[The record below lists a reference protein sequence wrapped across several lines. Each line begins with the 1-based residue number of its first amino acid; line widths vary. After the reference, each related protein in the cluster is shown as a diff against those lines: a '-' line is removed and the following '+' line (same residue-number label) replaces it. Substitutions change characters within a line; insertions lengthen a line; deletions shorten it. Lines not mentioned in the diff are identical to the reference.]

1 MLDHRKHSPSIL
13 CDNHLVGEGPKLVPQ
28 PRILELHARLGLRGH
43 LRAQGRGHVC
53 QEVAGDSHAEA
64 HGCCWLVAIEVCCQ
78 LLSWWDWE
86 RLEMVL
92 SLHIIPSC
100 HSCHSDL
107 QLYIW
112 RCLLWD
118 NPGSTEESRQSP
130 PPHQPAAGP
139 GRAQVRGRDSG
150 LRTDSGY
157 RGWGIQGLR
166 LRQGDR
172 KWPEQDAIRWDK
184 QEKCWHHVLSASS
197 SAALLSVLSGES
209 F

>member
-1 MLDHRKHSPSIL
+1 M
-13 CDNHLVGEGPKLVPQ
+13 
-28 PRILELHARLGLRGH
+28 
-43 LRAQGRGHVC
+43 
-53 QEVAGDSHAEA
+53 
-64 HGCCWLVAIEVCCQ
+64 
-78 LLSWWDWE
+78 
-86 RLEMVL
+86 L

-139 GRAQVRGRDSG
+139 GRAQVRGRQDSG
-150 LRTDSGY
+150 QAQDIRDGGSRGSGSDKET
-157 RGWGIQGLR
+157 GSGLNR
-166 LRQGDR
+166 MRSDEINR
-172 KWPEQDAIRWDK
+172 RNADIT
-184 QEKCWHHVLSASS
+184 
-197 SAALLSVLSGES
+197 